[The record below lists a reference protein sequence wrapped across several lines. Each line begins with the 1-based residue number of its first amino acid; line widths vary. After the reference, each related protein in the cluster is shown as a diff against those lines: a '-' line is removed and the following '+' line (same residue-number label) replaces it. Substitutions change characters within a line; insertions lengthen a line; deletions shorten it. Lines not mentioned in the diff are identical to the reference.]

1 MNDTAQNRYS
11 TGAIVLHWL
20 IALAIIGNWLLAQY
34 AERLEHQKLEAQH
47 EAAMGTHFALG
58 ITVLVLSV
66 LRIVW
71 RLAYAQPGPN
81 PAHKPW
87 ERRLASVIHKL
98 FYILIIALPF
108 TGYMMLQAYY
118 GGQPVSM
125 FGLFDFPG
133 FPMTKNEG
141 TSGVFSELH
150 EVFATAMVV
159 LFVLHVAGALK
170 HHFADRDD
178 TMSRMSPLA
187 RKRD

>member
-11 TGAIVLHWL
+11 TGAILLHWL

-47 EAAMGTHFALG
+47 EAVMGSHFALG
-58 ITVLVLSV
+58 MTVLILSV

-71 RLAYAQPGPN
+71 RLAHRPPGPN

-108 TGYMMLQAYY
+108 TGYMMLQTYV
-118 GGQPVSM
+118 GGMAVGM

-133 FPMTKNEG
+133 ITMAKDMAANE
-141 TSGVFSELH
+141 VFHELH
-150 EVFATAMVV
+150 EIFATTMVV

-178 TMSRMSPLA
+178 TMVRMSPLG
-187 RKRD
+187 RSRD